1 MAKRITLKW
10 LQENW
15 SKSETMVPARDGT
28 KLYTAIYQR
37 KGLDRRRPVMLI
49 RTPFSLKPYGKGF
62 SKRLRYKLSNYVLND
77 YIIVFQNVRGT
88 YLSEG
93 IFENVRCI
101 GPAPSDAPANA
112 TADDNKDRDANA
124 ETGQTKPETSLK
136 HLSAATPVPTG
147 EATDTYDTAQWL
159 LENTLCNGNIGVQGM
174 SYPGFYATAAA
185 VCGHPAVKAVSPQAP
200 VTDWFMG
207 DDLHHNGAFML
218 ADACSFGNFF
228 FKKRHKPSGRSL
240 PCRPITEES
249 LYDFYKGKS
258 IKDILEPYLKRKDS
272 FWQDIAAHPDY
283 DAFWRERNAAASLKD
298 IRPAMLLVGGLFDA
312 EDNYGPLECWR
323 RIKAESPETDVSM
336 CLGPWPHGSW
346 LEQGFDSIDDSYMGD
361 GLTDYFLDEVEYPF
375 FACHLEGIGE
385 GPQTVTVLPSAAAS
399 LKKEKGTRDA
409 SMIAEHHT
417 CWPPEGLRS
426 ERLYLAAKGR
436 VKTLSGSLPAE
447 GQSFGYVS
455 DPGNPVPYYPSDCG
469 WSDRSHMAADQ
480 RFLDSRKDVLTFE
493 GAALKETVK
502 ACGTIKVHLEF
513 SVSTDDADF
522 VVKLIDTRPD
532 GYRMLVRGDIMPA
545 RYRNGYAVPEP
556 LKPGK
561 RTVIEFTLNDIAHE
575 FLPGHRLTVQIQSSC
590 FPLFAMNPQK
600 FVRNQYFA
608 TEYIPAAVTLHSG
621 SYIELQRI

>member
-15 SKSETMVPARDGT
+15 SKSETMIPARDGT

-37 KGLDRRRPVMLI
+37 KGLDRRRPVILT

-88 YLSEG
+88 YFSEG
-93 IFENVRCI
+93 IFENIRPN
-101 GPAPSDAPANA
+101 GS
-112 TADDNKDRDANA
+112 
-124 ETGQTKPETSLK
+124 
-136 HLSAATPVPTG
+136 PVD
-147 EATDTYDTAQWL
+147 EATDTCDTAQWIL
-159 LENTLCNGNIGVQGM
+159 DNTMCNGNIGVQGM

-228 FKKRHKPSGRSL
+228 FKKRSRPSGRSL
-240 PCRPITEES
+240 PGRPVTEEN

-258 IKDILEPYLKRKDS
+258 IKDILAPYLKKKDC
-272 FWQDIAAHPDY
+272 FWHDIAAHPDY
-283 DAFWRERNAAASLKD
+283 DSFWRERNAASPFKGAG
-298 IRPAMLLVGGLFDA
+298 PAILLVGGLFDA

-323 RIKAESPETDVSM
+323 RIKTLSQKTDVSL

-375 FACHLEGIGE
+375 FACHLEGKGK
-385 GPQTVTVLPSAAAS
+385 GPRTVTVLPSTGAS
-399 LKKEKGTRDA
+399 LEKEKGSRNA
-409 SMIAEHHT
+409 SQIAEHHS
-417 CWPPEGLRS
+417 CWPPEGLRTD
-426 ERLYLAAKGR
+426 RLYLAAKGR
-436 VKTLSGSLPAE
+436 GKTLSGSLPAE

-455 DPGNPVPYYPSDCG
+455 DPGNPVPYYPSGFG
-469 WSDRSHMAADQ
+469 WTDRSHMAADQ
-480 RFLDSRKDVLTFE
+480 RFLGRRKDVLTFD
-493 GAALKETVK
+493 GPVLKETVK
-502 ACGTIKVHLEF
+502 AYGTIKVHLEV

-522 VVKLIDTRPD
+522 VAKLIDTRPD

-545 RYRNGYAVPEP
+545 RYRNGFAEPEP
-556 LKPGK
+556 LKPDS

-608 TEYIPAAVTLHSG
+608 TEYVPAAVTLHSG

>member
-93 IFENVRCI
+93 IFENIRRI
-101 GPAPSDAPANA
+101 GPVPSDAPANA
-112 TADDNKDRDANA
+112 TTDENKDRNANA

-136 HLSAATPVPTG
+136 HLSAATPVPTD
-147 EATDTYDTAQWL
+147 EATDTCDTAQWL
-159 LENTLCNGNIGVQGM
+159 LDNTLCDGNIGVQGM

-228 FKKRHKPSGRSL
+228 FKRRRTPSGRSI
-240 PCRPITEES
+240 PCRQLTEQN

-258 IKDILEPYLKRKDS
+258 IKDIMVRFLKRKDS

-283 DAFWRERNAAASLKD
+283 DSFWQERNAAAALKD
-298 IRPAMLLVGGLFDA
+298 IKPAMLLVGGLFDA

-323 RIKAESPETDVSM
+323 HIKAQSPETDVSL
-336 CLGPWPHGSW
+336 CLGPWPHGAW
-346 LEQGFDSIDDSYMGD
+346 LEHGFDSIDDSYMGN

-375 FACHLEGIGE
+375 FAHHLEGKGD
-385 GPQTVTVLPSAAAS
+385 GPQTITVLPSAAAS
-399 LKKEKGTRDA
+399 LEKERGTRDA
-409 SMIAEHHT
+409 SQFAEHHT
-417 CWPPEGLRS
+417 CWPPEGLRT
-426 ERLYLAAKGR
+426 ERLYLAAKDR
-436 VKTLSGSLPAE
+436 RKTLSEAAPAQE
-447 GQSFGYVS
+447 QSFRYVS
-455 DPGNPVPYYPSDCG
+455 DPDNPVPYYPADNG
-469 WSDRSHMAADQ
+469 WTDRAHMAADQ
-480 RFLDSRKDVLTFE
+480 RFLLGRKDVLTFD
-493 GAALKETVK
+493 GPALKETVK
-502 ACGTIKVHLEF
+502 AYGTVKVHLEV

-532 GYRMLVRGDIMPA
+532 GYGMLVRGDIMPA
-545 RYRNGYAVPEP
+545 RYRNGFDAPMP
-556 LKPGK
+556 LAPCK

-608 TEYIPAAVTLHSG
+608 TEYVPAAITLHSG
-621 SYIELQRI
+621 SYIEMQLI